1 MLGEMPASTR
11 LNPDLLWELFTSALG
26 DDVST
31 MDQNWRSYM
40 RGLQTD
46 MQRQAPE
53 LMDDEG
59 RR

>member
-1 MLGEMPASTR
+1 MPASTR
-11 LNPDLLWELFTSALG
+11 LNPDLLWELFTAALG